1 MRSLKITSLFIYL
14 QSSKDAVHCTKYYCE
29 VEIQE
34 NMYHKSI
41 VKEKK
46 KKREN
51 NFWIPL
57 ARTGFTHT
65 SKTRSTLISGNTN
78 IHFSDKCQLLQL
90 LVPYA

>member
-14 QSSKDAVHCTKYYCE
+14 QSSKDAVHCTKYYYE

-46 KKREN
+46 K
-51 NFWIPL
+51 III
-57 ARTGFTHT
+57 
-65 SKTRSTLISGNTN
+65 ISGYPLPEPVSH
-78 IHFSDKCQLLQL
+78 IPVKPDL
-90 LVPYA
+90 P

>member
-46 KKREN
+46 K
-51 NFWIPL
+51 III
-57 ARTGFTHT
+57 
-65 SKTRSTLISGNTN
+65 ISGYPLPEPVSH
-78 IHFSDKCQLLQL
+78 IPVKPDL
-90 LVPYA
+90 P